1 MSIVRRHPIAAAG
14 LVILALLLAAVLY
27 RMLGGG
33 HDDVRPV
40 AAAAVVLAPVSDVTF
55 IDKIRG
61 IGTAKAN
68 ESVTITA
75 KVTETVGRINFEDGD
90 RVRKGD
96 VLIELT
102 NAEESALLAEEKANL
117 QEADLQYARIAGLA
131 KRGNASNAQLDAQ
144 TRLRNAARARV
155 NASEA
160 RLKDRL
166 IRAPFDG
173 VLGFRQ
179 VSPGTLVQPAT
190 PVATL
195 DDIHVIKLDF
205 SVPEVYIS
213 ALRAGLAIVAKS
225 DAYPGREFHGKVTTV
240 DSRIDPATRAVAVRA
255 EVDNPDLLLRPGMLI
270 TVDVIRARD
279 KVVAVPEQAL
289 VPVQARQYV
298 FVVVDGKAKAVEVE
312 IGRRKP
318 GAVELLKGPKVGTP
332 IIVEGLVRVRD
343 GVPVTVKGEVAA
355 FSSTTL

>member
-1 MSIVRRHPIAAAG
+1 MSIVRRHPIAAAAIA
-14 LVILALLLAAVLY
+14 ILALILMAAAY
-27 RMLGGG
+27 RIFVGG
-33 HDDVRPV
+33 HRGGRPEM
-40 AAAAVVLAPVSDVTF
+40 AAPVMMAPVSEITF
-55 IDKIRG
+55 IDRIRG

-68 ESVTITA
+68 ESVVITA
-75 KVTETVGRINFEDGD
+75 KVTETVGRVNFQDGD
-90 RVRKGD
+90 TVKKGD

-117 QEADLQYARIAGLA
+117 QEADLQYERISGLA
-131 KRGNASNAQLDAQ
+131 KRGNASNAQLDTQ

-155 NASEA
+155 NAIEA

-190 PVATL
+190 AVATL
-195 DDIHVIKLDF
+195 DDIHIIKLDF
-205 SVPEVYIS
+205 SVPEIYIA
-213 ALRAGLAIVAKS
+213 ALKPGLDIVAKS

-240 DSRIDPATRAVAVRA
+240 DSRVDPATRAVAVRA
-255 EVDNPDLLLRPGMLI
+255 EVDNPDQLLRPGMLI

-289 VPVQARQYV
+289 VPVQTRQYV
-298 FVVVDGKAKAVEVE
+298 FVVTDGKAKAVEVE

-318 GAVELLKGPKVGTP
+318 GAVEILKGPKVGTP
-332 IIVEGLVRVRD
+332 IIVDGLVRVRD
-343 GVPVTVKGEVAA
+343 GLPVEIRGQVPA
-355 FSSTTL
+355 FATPVL